1 MTEDR
6 FLWDRGEPVD
16 DEVQRLEQTL
26 RPLRYTPR
34 PLSYPTPWRR
44 YAIAAVAALAVGLWW
59 LVPGGEPDG
68 FPVGAV
74 TGAATIDGDPIGTGA
89 RLSVGS
95 WLESAVSTTI
105 EVRVADIGFITVHGE
120 SRLGLL
126 ESLEGS
132 VQRLQLD
139 HGRIEAL
146 ITAPPRLFLINTPS
160 AVAVDLGC
168 EYDLEVDEAG
178 NGLLQVTLG
187 WVALERESSVVTVPA
202 DASAR
207 LYGDGPGIP
216 WFNDAPPELIAALD
230 RFEIQ
235 TVLAR
240 SRPRDS
246 LTLWH
251 LLERVDDA
259 SRPAVIARLADL
271 VGMPPGV
278 TAQGVARLDELMLDL
293 WWNDI
298 ELDW

>member
-6 FLWDRGEPVD
+6 YLWDGGEPVD

-26 RPLRYTPR
+26 RPLRFTPR
-34 PLSYPTPWRR
+34 PLAYPLPWRR
-44 YAIAAVAALAVGLWW
+44 FAIAAVAALAVGLWW
-59 LVPGGEPDG
+59 LVPGSEPDG
-68 FPVGAV
+68 FPVQAV
-74 TGAATIDGDPIGTGA
+74 TGTATIDGNPIGAGA

-95 WLESAVSTTI
+95 WLESAASTAI
-105 EVRVADIGFITVHGE
+105 EVRIADIGIITVHGE
-120 SRLGLL
+120 TRLGLL

-139 HGRIEAL
+139 RGRIEAL
-146 ITAPPRLFLINTPS
+146 ITAPPRLFLVNTPS

-168 EYDLEVDEAG
+168 QYELEVDEAG
-178 NGLLQVTLG
+178 NGLLEVTLG
-187 WVALERESSVVTVPA
+187 WVALERGSSVVTVPA

-207 LYGDGPGIP
+207 LYGDGPGVP
-216 WFNDAPPELIAALD
+216 WFNDAPPELIEALD

-259 SRPAVIARLADL
+259 SRPAVIARLDDL

-278 TAQGVARLDELMLDL
+278 TAAGVARLDRSMLDL